1 MPRFVGLISVS
12 VASPKAAP
20 TTVTPARQ
28 SESFASM
35 QPPLDIFAQE
45 GFRQF
50 GPVRFEEPPQ
60 SFDEHGIEVRR
71 PTVSHQLLCLLGQPI
86 RNLSFDGGR
95 HLSPRV

>member
-1 MPRFVGLISVS
+1 MPRFVVLIPVS
-12 VASPKAAP
+12 VVSPKAAP
-20 TTVTPARQ
+20 TTAAPTMQ

-60 SFDEHGIEVRR
+60 SLNQHGIEVRR
-71 PTVSHQLLCLLGQPI
+71 PTVSHQILCLLGEPF

-95 HLSPRV
+95 HVSPRV